1 MAGVARQ
8 RMIPAFAGEAF
19 GKWLRRGVSPG
30 GGGGPAPSRGVEDPP
45 PHQPSQVMLWPDTF
59 NNYFHPHTA
68 QAAVDVLEA
77 AGFHRDKTPPT
88 PIFRGAPLEL
98 CNLGQSNKH
107 PLENLGLPAPQDQS
121 GGSTLGA
128 RGG

>member
-77 AGFHRDKTPPT
+77 AGFYVTIPPATPCCRRPPYDFCMLGPAQKTPLRDLGFPSPPIET
-88 PIFRGAPLEL
+88 PGP
-98 CNLGQSNKH
+98 
-107 PLENLGLPAPQDQS
+107 
-121 GGSTLGA
+121 
-128 RGG
+128 